1 MKITSRK
8 PDAAAHLLNA
18 HPFTL
23 AGARLL
29 ALPTGALYWPDENLL
44 CVSDLHLGKSERRAR
59 LTTATLPPYE
69 THDTLTRLDADLRA
83 TDAKT
88 IVCLGDSFDDS
99 AAATALSETEKL
111 WIATLQSGR
120 RWVWIEGNHD
130 PGPIDMG
137 GTHLAELPLPPLTFR
152 HIARPGASGELSGHY
167 HPKAHIRTRS
177 RGVSRPAFLI
187 DTDRVVLPAYGT
199 YTGGLRSD
207 SAPLSRLMRA
217 EAVAVLTGHTAR
229 AIPMPR

>member
-1 MKITSRK
+1 MST
-8 PDAAAHLLNA
+8 

-23 AGARLL
+23 AGAQLI

-59 LTTATLPPYE
+59 LGTASLPPYE
-69 THDTLTRLDADLRA
+69 TRDTLARLDADLA
-83 TDAKT
+83 LTGAKT
-88 IVCLGDSFDDS
+88 IICLGDSFDDS
-99 AAATALSETEKL
+99 AAAGALTDDEKL
-111 WIATLQSGR
+111 WITTMQSGR

-130 PGPIDMG
+130 PGPVDLG

-152 HIARPGASGELSGHY
+152 HIARPGASGELSGHF
-167 HPKAHIRTRS
+167 HPKAQVKTRG
-177 RGVSRPAFLI
+177 RALSRPAFLI
-187 DTDRVVLPAYGT
+187 DTDRVILPAYGT

-207 SAPLSRLMRA
+207 DPVLTRLMRA
-217 EAVAVLTGHTAR
+217 EAVAVLTGTVAR